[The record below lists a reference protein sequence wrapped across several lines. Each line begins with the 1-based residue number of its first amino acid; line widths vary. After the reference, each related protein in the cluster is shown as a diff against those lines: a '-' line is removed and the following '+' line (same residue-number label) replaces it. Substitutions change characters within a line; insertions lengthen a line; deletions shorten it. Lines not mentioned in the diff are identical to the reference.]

1 MNRFLNN
8 NKKNN
13 INRNKKNGWIKIT
26 AGIVVLILF
35 VTILNLASAKIRNFF
50 YSIFSPIQKVLSDSG
65 KNTAGIAGA
74 FLNFANLQ
82 KENENLKQ
90 ENQKLLAEMSLL
102 QDIKEQDQAVKDIL
116 NCSQND
122 DFKLILANITGF
134 DSNNDFIV
142 IDKGKDDGVS
152 LNMAIVS
159 QQKVLF
165 GKVFKVY
172 KNFSQVM
179 LLSNKNSV
187 LDVKISSDSNVSNP
201 VYGVIKGKGGLS
213 VYLDLVPTDSEIKV
227 GDTLTT
233 SALEGIF
240 PKDLLVGK
248 INKIE
253 KNDLKPFQTASVNAF
268 FDIKKTDKL
277 FVITNYMKSK

>member
-1 MNRFLNN
+1 MNQFLNN

-26 AGIVVLILF
+26 AGIIVLILF
-35 VTILNLASAKIRNFF
+35 VTILNLASAKIRNLF

-187 LDVKISSDSNVSNP
+187 LDVKISSDSNASNP

-277 FVITNYMKSK
+277 FVITNYMKPK